1 MSDAVVQTSG
11 GARGRFGL
19 WRACKVKR
27 WIDWYDRDET
37 GRITQAGIDTG
48 DHSAN
53 VAVTTLEN
61 IEEDDIA
68 KFNAV
73 VEADTRLMAAAPLL
87 LEKAEAVLA
96 GLNARIANS
105 RGDHVPV
112 FDGIADLWHAIN
124 FAKGLA
130 QAGPDGDDSEGGSL

>member
-1 MSDAVVQTSG
+1 M
-11 GARGRFGL
+11 
-19 WRACKVKR
+19 KR

-48 DHSAN
+48 DRSAN

-130 QAGPDGDDSEGGSL
+130 QADPDGDDSEGGSL